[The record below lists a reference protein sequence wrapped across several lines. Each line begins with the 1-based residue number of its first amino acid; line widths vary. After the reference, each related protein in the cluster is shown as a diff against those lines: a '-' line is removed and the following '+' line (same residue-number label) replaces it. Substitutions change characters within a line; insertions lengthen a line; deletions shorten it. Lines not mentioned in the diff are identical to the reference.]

1 MNKEEVEL
9 RIKYLE
15 NYIDLIYRSIDEAE
29 EELRLLRNYM
39 ETEDFKEQD
48 N

>member
-15 NYIDLIYRSIDEAE
+15 NYIELIYRSIDEAE
-29 EELRLLRNYM
+29 EELQLLRNYT
-39 ETEDFKEQD
+39 ETEEFKKQ
-48 N
+48 

>member
-15 NYIDLIYRSIDEAE
+15 KYIDLIYGSIDEAE
-29 EELRLLRNYM
+29 EELQLLRNYT

>member
-15 NYIDLIYRSIDEAE
+15 NYIDLIYRSIDEGE
-29 EELRLLRNYM
+29 EELQLLRNYM